1 MKNIDSPGIKKLFI
15 HLILF
20 ILTLITTTLAGS
32 EWIHGRFFF
41 DNLGWMDWQEFL
53 KGLQYSIPFL
63 GILTVHEF
71 GHYFTARFYKIK
83 VSLPY
88 FIPFFFGLGFSIGTF
103 GAFIRIKS
111 RMKHRKHLFDV
122 GIAGPLAG
130 FVVAIMLLFYGFT
143 HLPPPKYI
151 FNIHTEYILP
161 YIEVIK
167 KENPELYKKITREII
182 AEQKILFNVIQ
193 YYPEL
198 NHEEQEEIAIV
209 LAIEKFINN
218 PKEFKTRKGLLS
230 EIRTVLNKFDYSYIV
245 YKNTGGSLA
254 LGSNLI
260 FMFFERFVVEDP
272 RLIPN
277 KYEMWHYP
285 FLLAG
290 YLALFFTALNLIPI
304 GQLDG
309 GHILYGLVGSK
320 NHSIISPILFLIL
333 VFYAG
338 LGLVEL
344 FDKINIFGFPIYSAP
359 LYWGGL
365 CVLFSK
371 VFKGF
376 YKVMLFSLAFM
387 ALQFSF
393 SNLFPTV
400 KGYPGWLFFALLLS
414 MLGVYHPP
422 AQYEKPLNT
431 KRKILGWISL
441 IIFILC
447 FTPVPLVLE

>member
-1 MKNIDSPGIKKLFI
+1 MNNIESPGIKKLSI

-20 ILTLITTTLAGS
+20 IITLITTTLAGS

-41 DNLGWMDWQEFL
+41 DNDYSVGWSQWMDWPKFL
-53 KGLQYSIPFL
+53 KGLSYSIPFL

-71 GHYFTARFYKIK
+71 GHYLTARFYKIK

-88 FIPFFFGLGFSIGTF
+88 YIPFFFGLGFSIGTF

-143 HLPPPKYI
+143 HLPPQEYVT
-151 FNIHTEYILP
+151 NIH
-161 YIEVIK
+161 
-167 KENPELYKKITREII
+167 PEFAQHI
-182 AEQKILFNVIQ
+182 AQHGVNCAD
-193 YYPEL
+193 
-198 NHEEQEEIAIV
+198 H
-209 LAIEKFINN
+209 
-218 PKEFKTRKGLLS
+218 
-230 EIRTVLNKFDYSYIV
+230 V
-245 YKNTGGSLA
+245 YKNTGGNLA

-320 NHSIISPILFLIL
+320 NHRIISPIFFLIF

-344 FDKINIFGFPIYSAP
+344 FDKIPIFGFPIYTAP
-359 LYWGGL
+359 LYWWGL
-365 CVLFSK
+365 CILFSK

-393 SNLFPTV
+393 SNLFPTIE
-400 KGYPGWLFFALLLS
+400 GYPGWLVFALLLS

-431 KRKILGWISL
+431 ERKILGWISL

-447 FTPVPLVLE
+447 FSPAPFVFE